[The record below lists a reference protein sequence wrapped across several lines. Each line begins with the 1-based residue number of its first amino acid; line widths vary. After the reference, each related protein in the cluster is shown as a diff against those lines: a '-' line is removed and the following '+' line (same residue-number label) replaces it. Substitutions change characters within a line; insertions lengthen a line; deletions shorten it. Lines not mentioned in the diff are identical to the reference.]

1 LVLPQRELGQAF
13 REGELRCECKYTR
26 RFPLYHRLQ
35 AQMVLATLATTALD
49 GFRVHGRSDLYVCP
63 DKLGNFYM
71 TLSES
76 PRGDAASRGSR
87 QEASSQPAIE
97 LKVYGIEDLSTEL
110 KRRLNDKIEFELAK
124 QGWEALSS
132 QLGMNDHLNVTAAD
146 WEFVRTGPNADPAR
160 DSGGVSRGGV
170 IGREV
175 QQATSRGS
183 GSGGEEFVARAADG
197 QTQQERSHSDSSGV
211 GVGVGGSRS
220 SKGSFTAATTKV
232 HKEDR
237 VSKEGAAPASLPGH
251 DRAWFSLPAGGVLD
265 TFLLLQ
271 YLRSVLCADGL
282 MKILHSATNE
292 SQPPQSPQLEQPRQ
306 QSQLIPPPPH
316 LDVSL
321 KRRGHRRRSTGSSP
335 LARAYSQGAPG
346 SASGSSSVGG
356 GRAGGDSWDGAAT
369 EGRGTSAAAEAVVT
383 AAVHEA
389 ITLAGS
395 VAVPSGGN
403 DSGRGPP
410 GGVAVGGFYDRAGSG
425 SS

>member
-1 LVLPQRELGQAF
+1 LTVDTRSVARGVFRRENSLDAANRGSGSPCSMPTQLVLDGGGGESGRVVDGRTTNSTHGGGGEQQQQQQQQEEGGLVLPQRELGQAF

-232 HKEDR
+232 HKED
-237 VSKEGAAPASLPGH
+237 
-251 DRAWFSLPAGGVLD
+251 
-265 TFLLLQ
+265 
-271 YLRSVLCADGL
+271 
-282 MKILHSATNE
+282 
-292 SQPPQSPQLEQPRQ
+292 
-306 QSQLIPPPPH
+306 
-316 LDVSL
+316 
-321 KRRGHRRRSTGSSP
+321 
-335 LARAYSQGAPG
+335 
-346 SASGSSSVGG
+346 
-356 GRAGGDSWDGAAT
+356 
-369 EGRGTSAAAEAVVT
+369 
-383 AAVHEA
+383 
-389 ITLAGS
+389 
-395 VAVPSGGN
+395 
-403 DSGRGPP
+403 
-410 GGVAVGGFYDRAGSG
+410 
-425 SS
+425 